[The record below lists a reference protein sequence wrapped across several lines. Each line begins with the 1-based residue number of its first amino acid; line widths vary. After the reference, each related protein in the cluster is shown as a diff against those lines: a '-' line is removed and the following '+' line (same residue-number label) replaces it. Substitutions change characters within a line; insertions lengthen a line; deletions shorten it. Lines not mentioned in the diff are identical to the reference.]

1 MKKIFFIL
9 TLFFVFCINIF
20 AYPSDF
26 FKSYPNGKIEV
37 NIDWNNGKG
46 YYNAVFYDGKNN
58 KVKAKKNWE
67 KFGDINS
74 FQEFYNTLKNE
85 YSNQKIKVLVNITNE
100 EHPIGMFLNAKF
112 YDSKGAL
119 IREANNDRFHHRT
132 SLYDGNGNLKEEI
145 VESRQWSTFSYKEYG
160 ANKQLLSE
168 MFIVLGDNG
177 TVETKMYNKNLI
189 IYESYYTIKNLD
201 INNVKIMMSNLFENS
216 NYKDVLAGY
225 EKIYDDKGKLELE
238 NTYKNGELIDT
249 KKYKINTYEEKP
261 ISVTNNSDTNVDND
275 LELKNKNFF
284 EKNRSFILYSLGFLL
299 VMAIIIFFTV
309 IGIKEKLDNKN
320 VTYDYEDTEDKKI
333 LYCNDKPVNR
343 KIRYIYLPDSE
354 FTSISL
360 EITYKHGV
368 PIFIKLH
375 HYDPYV
381 SQENTNFE
389 ILIKKISK
397 NFEGSFTILYDEH
410 KIIANGKFKLP
421 PWLYGNIHHYKKDKY
436 EKILFSNFVEKRR
449 GISCTIQMWGL
460 VSKFYFSPFDDRN
473 NIPHNKEEKIK
484 YLNDKYLKFLESIV
498 IKGNIQDYYSNN
510 NLKKNINIENN
521 EKDGLFET
529 FYPNGEPKEKGY
541 YQNGERIGLF
551 KIFNE
556 DGTLKEALEYKDIEK
571 ESFYDSGELK
581 EKITYNHNVKHG
593 EFKIFY
599 KNGDLKEKGHYEE
612 GKLIWRENYKDKKL
626 NGLFEYFYDTGELR
640 KKGYYKDGE
649 IEGIVEYFYKNGNI
663 ESKEY
668 YEKGKTKRLIEDFF
682 EDGNL
687 KKRGYYDYENPKK
700 DIFIKMNGLVE
711 YFFEGGELREK
722 SFYKNNKKDGLSEV
736 FYENGNLKEKGNY
749 KKDNKHGMFEYFDE
763 NGKLVKK
770 ENYKEGK
777 LV

>member
-1 MKKIFFIL
+1 MKKIFLIL
-9 TLFFVFCINIF
+9 TLFFVFCVNVF
-20 AYPSDF
+20 ASPADF
-26 FKSYPNGKIEV
+26 FKSYPNGNIKI
-37 NIDWNNGKG
+37 NIDWDNGKG
-46 YYNAVFYDGKNN
+46 YYDANFYDGKNN

-67 KFGDINS
+67 NFWDINS
-74 FQEFYNTLKNE
+74 FQEFYDTLKNE
-85 YSNQKIKVLVNITNE
+85 YSNQKIKVLINITNE

-112 YDSKGAL
+112 YNSKGIL

-132 SLYDGNGNLKEEI
+132 SLYDDNGNLKEEI
-145 VESRQWSTFSYKEYG
+145 VESRQWSTFSYKKYG

-168 MFIVLGDNG
+168 VFIVLGDNG
-177 TVETKMYNKNLI
+177 TVETKIYNKNLI

-201 INNVKIMMSNLFENS
+201 FDNVKIIMSNLFKNA
-216 NYKDVLAGY
+216 NYQNVLDGY
-225 EKIYDDKGKLELE
+225 EKFYDDNGNLELE

-261 ISVTNNSDTNVDND
+261 ISVTNNSDTNININNS
-275 LELKNKNFF
+275 LNIENKNFF

-333 LYCNDKPVNR
+333 LYCNDKPINR
-343 KIRYIYLPDSE
+343 KIRYIYLPDSD
-354 FTSISL
+354 FTSIYL
-360 EITYKHGV
+360 EITYKQGV
-368 PIFIKLH
+368 PIFIKLS

-529 FYPNGEPKEKGY
+529 FYS
-541 YQNGERIGLF
+541 NGERIGLF

-612 GKLIWRENYKDKKL
+612 GKLIWRENYKDKRL

-640 KKGYYKDGE
+640 KKGYYKDDE
-649 IEGIVEYFYKNGNI
+649 IEGTVKYFYKNGNI
-663 ESKEY
+663 KSKEY
-668 YEKGKTKRLIEDFF
+668 YEKGKTERLIEDFF
-682 EDGNL
+682 EDGT
-687 KKRGYYDYENPKK
+687 
-700 DIFIKMNGLVE
+700 
-711 YFFEGGELREK
+711 
-722 SFYKNNKKDGLSEV
+722 
-736 FYENGNLKEKGNY
+736 LKEKGYY
-749 KKDNKHGMFEYFDE
+749 KKDKKHGVFEYFDE
-763 NGKLVKK
+763 DGKLVKK

-777 LV
+777 LI

>member
-1 MKKIFFIL
+1 M
-9 TLFFVFCINIF
+9 
-20 AYPSDF
+20 
-26 FKSYPNGKIEV
+26 
-37 NIDWNNGKG
+37 
-46 YYNAVFYDGKNN
+46 
-58 KVKAKKNWE
+58 
-67 KFGDINS
+67 
-74 FQEFYNTLKNE
+74 
-85 YSNQKIKVLVNITNE
+85 
-100 EHPIGMFLNAKF
+100 
-112 YDSKGAL
+112 
-119 IREANNDRFHHRT
+119 
-132 SLYDGNGNLKEEI
+132 
-145 VESRQWSTFSYKEYG
+145 
-160 ANKQLLSE
+160 
-168 MFIVLGDNG
+168 
-177 TVETKMYNKNLI
+177 
-189 IYESYYTIKNLD
+189 
-201 INNVKIMMSNLFENS
+201 
-216 NYKDVLAGY
+216 NYF
-225 EKIYDDKGKLELE
+225 
-238 NTYKNGELIDT
+238 DT
-249 KKYKINTYEEKP
+249 KEYKINTYEEKP

-320 VTYDYEDTEDKKI
+320 VSYDYEDTEDKKI

-460 VSKFYFSPFDDRN
+460 VSKFYFSPFDNRN

-484 YLNDKYLKFLESIV
+484 YLNDKYLKFLENIV

-556 DGTLKEALEYKDIEK
+556 DGTLNEALEYKDIEK
-571 ESFYDSGELK
+571 ESFYDTGELK

-612 GKLIWRENYKDKKL
+612 GKLIWRENYKDKRL
-626 NGLFEYFYDTGELR
+626 NGLFEYFYDTGELKEKR
-640 KKGYYKDGE
+640 HYKDGE
-649 IEGIVEYFYKNGNI
+649 IEGIVEYFYKSGNVRR
-663 ESKEY
+663 KEY

-711 YFFEGGELREK
+711 YFFEDGELKEK
-722 SFYKNNKKDGLSEV
+722 SFYKDNKKDGLSEV

>member
-1 MKKIFFIL
+1 MKKIFLIL
-9 TLFFVFCINIF
+9 SLFFVFCVNVF

-26 FKSYPNGKIEV
+26 FKSYPNGNIKID
-37 NIDWNNGKG
+37 IDWDNGKG
-46 YYNAVFYDGKNN
+46 YYDANFYDGKNN

-67 KFGDINS
+67 NFWDINS
-74 FQEFYNTLKNE
+74 FQEFYDTLKNE
-85 YSNQKIKVLVNITNE
+85 YSNQKIRVSVNITNE

-112 YDSKGAL
+112 YNSKGIL
-119 IREANNDRFHHRT
+119 VREANNDRFSHNT
-132 SLYDGNGNLKEEI
+132 KIYDNNGNLINEI
-145 VESRQWSTFSYKEYG
+145 EKNIQQNEFIFKEYSK
-160 ANKQLLSE
+160 NSKLL
-168 MFIVLGDNG
+168 N
-177 TVETKMYNKNLI
+177 ETYISFDYNQIAVKAYNNSNILI
-189 IYESYYTIKNLD
+189 MESSYTIKNLD
-201 INNVKIMMSNLFENS
+201 FDNVKIIMSNLFKNA
-216 NYKDVLAGY
+216 NYQNVLDGY
-225 EKIYDDKGKLELE
+225 EKFYDDNGNLELE
-238 NTYKNGELIDT
+238 NTYKNGKLVDT
-249 KKYKINTYEEKP
+249 KEYKINTYEEKP
-261 ISVTNNSDTNVDND
+261 ISVTSDSDINVDNNLD
-275 LELKNKNFF
+275 IENKSFF
-284 EKNRSFILYSLGFLL
+284 EKNRSFILYSSGFLL

-368 PIFIKLH
+368 PIFIKLR

-421 PWLYGNIHHYKKDKY
+421 PWLYGNIYYYKKDEYRKDIFT
-436 EKILFSNFVEKRR
+436 KFVEKRR

-529 FYPNGEPKEKGY
+529 FYSNGESKEKGY

-571 ESFYDSGELK
+571 EGFYDTGELK

-612 GKLIWRENYKDKKL
+612 GKLIWRENYKDKRL

-649 IEGIVEYFYKNGNI
+649 IEGTVEYFYKNGNI
-663 ESKEY
+663 KSKEY
-668 YEKGKTKRLIEDFF
+668 YEKGKTERLIEDFF

-711 YFFEGGELREK
+711 YFFENGELREK
-722 SFYKNNKKDGLSEV
+722 SFYKNDKKDGLSEV

>member
-1 MKKIFFIL
+1 MKKIFLIL
-9 TLFFVFCINIF
+9 TLFFVFCVNVF
-20 AYPSDF
+20 ASPADF
-26 FKSYPNGKIEV
+26 FKSYPNGNIKI
-37 NIDWNNGKG
+37 NIDWDKGKG

-58 KVKAKKNWE
+58 RVKAKKNWE
-67 KFGDINS
+67 DFWDINS
-74 FQEFYNTLKNE
+74 FQEFYDTLKNE

-112 YDSKGAL
+112 YNSKGAL
-119 IREANNDRFHHRT
+119 IREANNDRFYHRT
-132 SLYDGNGNLKEEI
+132 SLYDVNGNLKEEI
-145 VESRQWSTFSYKEYG
+145 VESRQWSTFSYKEYS

-201 INNVKIMMSNLFENS
+201 INNVKIIMSNLFENS
-216 NYKDVLAGY
+216 NYKDVLDGY
-225 EKIYDDKGKLELE
+225 EKIYDDNGKLELE
-238 NTYKNGELIDT
+238 NTYKNGELVDT
-249 KKYKINTYEEKP
+249 KEYKINTYEEKP
-261 ISVTNNSDTNVDND
+261 ISVTNNSDTNINNN
-275 LELKNKNFF
+275 LNIENKNFF

-309 IGIKEKLDNKN
+309 TGIKEKLDNKN
-320 VTYDYEDTEDKKI
+320 VSYDYEDTEDKKI

-360 EITYKHGV
+360 EIAYKHGV

-421 PWLYGNIHHYKKDKY
+421 SWLYGNIHHYKKDKY

-449 GISCTIQMWGL
+449 GISCTIEMWGL

-473 NIPHNKEEKIK
+473 NITYNKEEKIK
-484 YLNDKYLKFLESIV
+484 YLNEKYFKFLESIV

-571 ESFYDSGELK
+571 ESFYDTGELK

-649 IEGIVEYFYKNGNI
+649 IEGTVEYFYKNGNI
-663 ESKEY
+663 KSKEY
-668 YEKGKTKRLIEDFF
+668 YEKGKTERLIEDFF
-682 EDGNL
+682 EDGT
-687 KKRGYYDYENPKK
+687 
-700 DIFIKMNGLVE
+700 
-711 YFFEGGELREK
+711 
-722 SFYKNNKKDGLSEV
+722 
-736 FYENGNLKEKGNY
+736 LKEKGYY
-749 KKDNKHGMFEYFDE
+749 KKDKKHGVFEYFDE
-763 NGKLVKK
+763 DGKLVKK
-770 ENYKEGK
+770 ENYREGK
-777 LV
+777 LI

>member
-1 MKKIFFIL
+1 MKKIFLIL
-9 TLFFVFCINIF
+9 TLFFVFCVNVC
-20 AYPSDF
+20 AYPADF
-26 FKSYPNGKIEV
+26 FKSYPNGSIEV
-37 NIDWNNGKG
+37 KIDWDKGEG
-46 YYNAVFYDGKNN
+46 YYGANFYDGKNN
-58 KVKAKKNWE
+58 KIKAKKNWG

-85 YSNQKIKVLVNITNE
+85 YSNQKIKVLINITNE

-112 YDSKGAL
+112 YNSKGIL
-119 IREANNDRFHHRT
+119 IREANNDRFIHNT
-132 SLYDGNGNLKEEI
+132 KIYDDNGNLINEMEKNIQQNEFTFRSYSKNSKLLNETYI
-145 VESRQWSTFSYKEYG
+145 SLDYNQIGVKAYNNDNILIMESS
-160 ANKQLLSE
+160 
-168 MFIVLGDNG
+168 
-177 TVETKMYNKNLI
+177 
-189 IYESYYTIKNLD
+189 YTIKNLD
-201 INNVKIMMSNLFENS
+201 INNVKRTMSNLFKNA
-216 NYKDVLAGY
+216 NYQNVLDGY
-225 EKIYDDKGKLELE
+225 EKFYDDNGNLELE
-238 NTYKNGELIDT
+238 NIYKNGELIDT
-249 KKYKINTYEEKP
+249 KEYKINTYEEKP

-449 GISCTIQMWGL
+449 GISCTIQMWWL
-460 VSKFYFSPFDDRN
+460 ISKTYFSPFGGRN

-484 YLNDKYLKFLESIV
+484 YLNDKYLKFLENIV

-556 DGTLKEALEYKDIEK
+556 DGTLNEALEYKDIEK
-571 ESFYDSGELK
+571 ETFYDTGELK

-593 EFKIFY
+593 TFKVFY

-612 GKLIWRENYKDKKL
+612 GKLMWRENYKDRKL
-626 NGLFEYFYDTGELR
+626 NGLFESFYDTGELKE
-640 KKGYYKDGE
+640 KKHYKDGE

-663 ESKEY
+663 KSKEY

-682 EDGNL
+682 ENGNL
-687 KKRGYYDYENPKK
+687 KKRGYYDYENSKK

-711 YFFEGGELREK
+711 YFFEDGELREK
-722 SFYKNNKKDGLSEV
+722 SFYKDNKKDGLSEV

-763 NGKLVKK
+763 NGKLIKK
-770 ENYKEGK
+770 ENYREGK
-777 LV
+777 LI